1 MQDNQLAGVIG
12 GSGGMNI
19 IPAVVQVFLN
29 YFVLGL
35 DPLAAVENP
44 RVYHKVWFSC
54 FINMTYINIYILNN
68 FKYLF

>member
-1 MQDNQLAGVIG
+1 MSMQDNQLAAVIG

-35 DPLAAVENP
+35 DPLAAVQNP
-44 RVYHKVWFSC
+44 RVYHKVCFLFFFFLINQGLLSC
-54 FINMTYINIYILNN
+54 FIS
-68 FKYLF
+68 